1 MDGRVVTGLAGRQGC
16 GGRGSRAT
24 AAASVRSAEKGRNHK
39 TPFEIPPCGVAC
51 VMRLPLIKGAF
62 RAHAGLWS
70 WGLAPQG
77 QLMMMSSSVRNLPP
91 PPSMKDLKKKKK
103 CTRKLK

>member
-1 MDGRVVTGLAGRQGC
+1 MVTGLAGCQGC

-24 AAASVRSAEKGRNHK
+24 AAACVRSAEKGRNHK

-77 QLMMMSSSVRNLPP
+77 QLMMMSSSVRSLPP
-91 PPSMKDLKKKKK
+91 PPPMKDFKKKK